1 MPNLRAYESSVSR
14 LLVLLAIGLAV
25 VWPLFRL
32 SAHNR
37 GAPRIIAFVDFVA
50 MAFTLQVVLWP
61 MRISGQ
67 WSFTRLIA
75 LDWMLCAWSLIIAA
89 CIAMGTVGSV
99 RRSSSSTKYELRN
112 TTVTPA
118 VRFLHVNARRGLW
131 MFIALLLSIVGPL
144 LAIVLNPES
153 SAAQEIFQWSPIAA
167 AWWMSTHTLDQ
178 PEVSEWMRLSIITM
192 VGLIAWF
199 GLLLQAKSQEC

>member
-1 MPNLRAYESSVSR
+1 MPNLRAYESSVSQ

-37 GAPRIIAFVDFVA
+37 GAPRIVAFVDFVA

-67 WSFTRLIA
+67 WSIARLIA
-75 LDWMLCAWSLIIAA
+75 LDWMLCAWSLIIAG
-89 CIAMGTVGSV
+89 CIAMGTVA
-99 RRSSSSTKYELRN
+99 
-112 TTVTPA
+112 PA
-118 VRFLHVNARRGLW
+118 VRYHPARSVKVKHVLHTNARRGLW
-131 MFIALLLSIVGPL
+131 MFIALLLSMVGPL
-144 LAIVLNPES
+144 IAILLNPES
-153 SAAQEIFQWSPIAA
+153 PGAQEIFQWSPIAA

-178 PEVSEWMRLSIITM
+178 PEVSEWLRLSIITV
-192 VGLIAWF
+192 VGFVGWF
-199 GLLLQAKSQEC
+199 GLLLQAKSQEY